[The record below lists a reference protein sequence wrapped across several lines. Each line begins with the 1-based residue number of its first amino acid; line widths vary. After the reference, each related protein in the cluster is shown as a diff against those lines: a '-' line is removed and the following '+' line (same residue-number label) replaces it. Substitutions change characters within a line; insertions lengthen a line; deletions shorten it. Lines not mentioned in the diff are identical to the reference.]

1 MRLILPVVA
10 SLLLGSFAAYAQS
23 NTTAKADPHATA
35 ASQPAKKTVER
46 PIDNGPNTPQANNA
60 YQGGGVV
67 LQGAPG
73 APAPTPQPTPPGQT
87 PQNAVPK

>member
-1 MRLILPVVA
+1 MRSVCFAIVIVVMASGPV
-10 SLLLGSFAAYAQS
+10 FA
-23 NTTAKADPHATA
+23 
-35 ASQPAKKTVER
+35 QPAAQPITNGQPITSGQSPQK
-46 PIDNGPNTPQANNA
+46 PIDNGPNTPQANSA

-87 PQNAVPK
+87 PKNAVQP